1 MTGEIRPYRLAL
13 ISTSRAS
20 DAGHLAAFDL
30 ASIADELGIEYRLV
44 GGNAVSVLTA
54 VHQVTDLVP
63 DRETADADFGA
74 EPVVIANPDL
84 LARLVAHGYEQEG
97 GNRFRRTVETDE
109 RELALVIDV
118 LAPSYHGRLRT
129 NQQYGELY
137 VDEIP
142 GLALAIARPATEV
155 NVEVRLTS
163 GRTIKYHTPLP
174 DVVSALCMKAHSY
187 VGRLAERD
195 AVDIWRLLEVAL
207 AAGVTAQTWPRG
219 ASATQAARTL
229 HRHFGVGGA
238 GPAHATQD
246 RAKQTRIRALVTRV
260 VARPIDR

>member
-84 LARLVAHGYEQEG
+84 LARLVAYGYEQEE
-97 GNRFRRTVETDE
+97 GNRFRRTVETE
-109 RELALVIDV
+109 SELALVIDV

-129 NQQYGELY
+129 NQQCGELY

-142 GLALAIARPATEV
+142 GLALALARPATEV
-155 NVEVRLTS
+155 TVEVRLTS
-163 GRTIKYHTPLP
+163 GTTIKYHTPLP

-195 AVDIWRLLEVAL
+195 AVDIWRLLEAAL
-207 AAGVTAQTWPRG
+207 AAGVTVQTWPRG
-219 ASATQAARTL
+219 ASATEAARTL
-229 HRHFGVGGA
+229 HHHFGVGGA
-238 GPAHATQD
+238 GP
-246 RAKQTRIRALVTRV
+246 V
-260 VARPIDR
+260 